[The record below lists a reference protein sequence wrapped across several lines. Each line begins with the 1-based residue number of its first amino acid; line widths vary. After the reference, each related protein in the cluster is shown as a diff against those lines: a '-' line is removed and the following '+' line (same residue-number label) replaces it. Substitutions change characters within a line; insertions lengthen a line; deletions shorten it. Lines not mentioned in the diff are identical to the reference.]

1 MLHDPIIHAGIRRNP
16 YQYMWTVRWRLPVT
30 ALLALLGVALLNKTA
45 ASAAAQSYSVNTKN
59 AIRYILPHTRMN
71 NAPFQDAIQYLR
83 DTTGANIFV
92 NWAALE
98 AAGVM
103 KTSPIDLN
111 LRYVSAEELVN
122 LMLAQV
128 SPQTPLISYVHDN
141 VLTITT
147 VAEANQRRVTRV
159 YDIQDL
165 IMTIPNFTNFPQFN
179 LQSATQNTN
188 TSVSSGSAGT
198 AANQANL
205 FSGSSGTAS
214 STSVSTPATRAKAI
228 VRLIEH
234 TIHPSLWTS
243 GGGQCTITYF
253 RGQLVV
259 SAPVYVQQLIGGR

>member
-1 MLHDPIIHAGIRRNP
+1 MSDKSTAITAMSGRQGKDWWSLRCKLWA
-16 YQYMWTVRWRLPVT
+16 T
-30 ALLALLGVALLNKTA
+30 ALPALVGMVLVSATTA
-45 ASAAAQSYSVNTKN
+45 TAAAQSYSVNTKN

-92 NWAALE
+92 NWAALQ

-103 KTSPIDLN
+103 KTSPIDLD
-111 LRYVSAEELVN
+111 LRYVSAQELVK

-147 VAEANQRRVTRV
+147 VAQANQRRVTRV

-188 TSVSSGSAGT
+188 TSVSSGSAGSAT
-198 AANQANL
+198 NQGNL
-205 FSGSSGTAS
+205 FSGSGAAS
-214 STSVSTPATRAKAI
+214 SAASSTPATRAKAI

>member
-1 MLHDPIIHAGIRRNP
+1 MLHNPTTMAVIRGNKHREFGS
-16 YQYMWTVRWRLPVT
+16 VSWRLSATV
-30 ALLALLGVALLNKTA
+30 LVALVGVTLVNG
-45 ASAAAQSYSVNTKN
+45 SAVRAVAQSYSVNTKN
-59 AIRYILPHTRMN
+59 AIRCILPHTRMN
-71 NAPFQDAIQYLR
+71 NAPFQDAVQYLR

-92 NWAALE
+92 NWASLE
-98 AAGVM
+98 AAGVL
-103 KTSPIDLN
+103 KTTPIDLN
-111 LRYVSAEELVN
+111 LRYVSAEELVK

-147 VAEANQRRVTRV
+147 VAQANQQRVTRV

-188 TSVSSGSAGT
+188 TSVSSGSAGS
-198 AANQANL
+198 ANTQGNP
-205 FSGSSGTAS
+205 FSGTSSGSSTP
-214 STSVSTPATRAKAI
+214 TSTPATRAKAI

-234 TIHPSLWTS
+234 TIHPSLWTA
-243 GGGQCTITYF
+243 GGGQCSITYF

>member
-1 MLHDPIIHAGIRRNP
+1 MSHDFLTTIGILHNPRRDL
-16 YQYMWTVRWRLPVT
+16 WRLRGRLSAT
-30 ALLALLGVALLNKTA
+30 ALLALLGLALVNVTA

-71 NAPFQDAIQYLR
+71 NAPFQDTIQYLR

-103 KTSPIDLN
+103 KTSPIDLD
-111 LRYVSAEELVN
+111 LRYVSAQELVK

-147 VAEANQRRVTRV
+147 VAEANRRRVTRV

-188 TSVSSGSAGT
+188 TTASSGSAGT
-198 AANQANL
+198 ATNQGAL
-205 FSGSSGTAS
+205 FSGNGAAS
-214 STSVSTPATRAKAI
+214 STPSSTPATRAKAI

-234 TIHPSLWTS
+234 TIHPTLWTS

>member
-1 MLHDPIIHAGIRRNP
+1 MLHDPITNAGIRRNP

-71 NAPFQDAIQYLR
+71 NAPFQDAVQYLR

-179 LQSATQNTN
+179 LQSATQNTS
-188 TSVSSGSAGT
+188 TSVSSGSAGSAT
-198 AANQANL
+198 NQGNL
-205 FSGSSGTAS
+205 FGGNGNAAS
-214 STSVSTPATRAKAI
+214 TPTSTPATRAKAI

>member
-1 MLHDPIIHAGIRRNP
+1 MLHDPITMTAITRNGRRALERIR
-16 YQYMWTVRWRLPVT
+16 WKFSAT
-30 ALLALLGVALLNKTA
+30 ALVALVTVGLVGGSA
-45 ASAAAQSYSVNTKN
+45 GMAAAQNYGVNTKN

-92 NWAALE
+92 NWAALQ

-103 KTSPIDLN
+103 KTTPIDVN
-111 LRYVSAEELVN
+111 LRYVSAEELVK

-128 SPQTPLISYVHDN
+128 SPQTPLISYVHEN

-147 VAEANQRRVTRV
+147 VAQANQQRVTRV

-179 LQSATQNTN
+179 LQSATQNTS
-188 TSVSSGSAGT
+188 TSVSSGSAGSAT
-198 AANQANL
+198 NQGNI
-205 FSGSSGTAS
+205 FGSTGSAS
-214 STSVSTPATRAKAI
+214 STPTSTPATRAKAI

-234 TIHPSLWTS
+234 TIHPSLWTA

>member
-1 MLHDPIIHAGIRRNP
+1 MLHEFTPTPSFTRLSRR
-16 YQYMWTVRWRLPVT
+16 WLATL
-30 ALLALLGVALLNKTA
+30 LLAVGAVAMVNPTA
-45 ASAAAQSYSVNTKN
+45 SAQSYGVSTKA
-59 AIRYILPHTRMN
+59 AILNILPHTRMN
-71 NAPFQDAIQYLR
+71 NAPLQDAIQYLR

-98 AAGVM
+98 ATGVL
-103 KTSPIDLN
+103 KTTPIDLN
-111 LRYVSAEELVN
+111 VRYVSADELVK

-147 VAEANQRRVTRV
+147 VAQANQHRVTRV

-179 LQSATQNTN
+179 LQSATQNSN
-188 TSVSSGSAGT
+188 TTVSSGSAGSP
-198 AANQANL
+198 NSPGSI
-205 FSGSSGTAS
+205 FPGSGSG
-214 STSVSTPATRAKAI
+214 STKPTSTPATRAKAI

-234 TIHPSLWTS
+234 TIHPSLWTT
-243 GGGQCTITYF
+243 GGGQCNITYF

-259 SAPVYVQQLIGGR
+259 SAPVYVQQLISNR